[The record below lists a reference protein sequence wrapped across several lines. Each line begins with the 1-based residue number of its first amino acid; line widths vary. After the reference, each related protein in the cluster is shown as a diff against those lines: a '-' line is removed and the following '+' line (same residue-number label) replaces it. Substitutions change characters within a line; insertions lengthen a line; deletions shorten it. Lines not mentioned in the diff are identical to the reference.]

1 MSPSASDL
9 PDKSFLQTVGDRRS
23 IRYYDPD
30 KKVEDWK
37 IQTILQTARFA
48 SCQGNINATEAIVV
62 QKESCD
68 IWDEIEECVSGF
80 NVQMINQA
88 SHIVFWLTNLNAWY
102 GRANDGL
109 SSLSLSGALT
119 KYHGWNYEFTMTQ
132 TVPRLMSFPTERT
145 EILLRFETGQ
155 AVGNA
160 TLACSAL
167 GLGSCLLAFGRKPG
181 GVEKAFGLT
190 PNLKFTWAHAIGY
203 PLEDEKAGGQRPR
216 LKFEKLF
223 FKDKYGVPLP
233 EDRGTTD
240 ALNGTLIQE
249 QAPTSGRIEEI
260 DKLAAQFSR
269 DPGVVS
275 WPEKEVRRLI
285 NDDDWDFGPNI
296 KKRAEEVLAAGRP
309 AGLPRGD
316 ARDVHEAH
324 GGAQH
329 RREQVPVVAPSACP
343 QARRGPRPPIREG
356 GGRFVSRPRRVGH
369 RRWRAPDAVTWTT

>member
-9 PDKSFLQTVGDRRS
+9 PGKSFLQTVGDRRS

-88 SHIVFWLTNLNAWY
+88 SHVIFWLTNLNAWY

-223 FKDKYGVPLP
+223 FKDKYGVPLA

-240 ALNGTLIQE
+240 ALNGTIIQE
-249 QAPTSGRIEEI
+249 QAPLPGRIEEI
-260 DKLAAQFSR
+260 DKLAQQFSR

-285 NDDDWDFGPNI
+285 NDEDWDFGPNI
-296 KKRAEEVLAAGRP
+296 KKRAEEVLASGD
-309 AGLPRGD
+309 LPDYPEEMRETFQKLMEEHNID
-316 ARDVHEAH
+316 A
-324 GGAQH
+324 
-329 RREQVPVVAPSACP
+329 SKYL
-343 QARRGPRPPIREG
+343 
-356 GGRFVSRPRRVGH
+356 S
-369 RRWRAPDAVTWTT
+369 

>member
-1 MSPSASDL
+1 MPVSAADI
-9 PDKSFLQTVGDRRS
+9 PDKPFLQTVGDRRS

-30 KKVEDWK
+30 RKVEDWK
-37 IQTILQTARFA
+37 IEAILQTARFA
-48 SCQGNINATEAIVV
+48 SCQGNINTTEAIVV

-88 SHIVFWLTNLNAWY
+88 SHVIFWLTNLNAWY

-109 SSLSLSGALT
+109 SSLALAGALT

-160 TLACSAL
+160 TLACTAL
-167 GLGSCLLAFGRKPG
+167 GLGSCLMAFGRKPG

-216 LKFEKLF
+216 LKFDRLF
-223 FKDKYGVPLP
+223 YKDKYGVPMAS
-233 EDRGTTD
+233 DAGTVE
-240 ALNGTLIQE
+240 ALREKGLIQE
-249 QAPTSGRIEEI
+249 QAPLPGRIEEI
-260 DKLAAQFSR
+260 DKLASQFSR

-296 KKRAEEVLAAGRP
+296 KKRAEEVLAEGE
-309 AGLPRGD
+309 LPDYPEEMRDTFQKLMEEHNID
-316 ARDVHEAH
+316 A
-324 GGAQH
+324 
-329 RREQVPVVAPSACP
+329 SKYL
-343 QARRGPRPPIREG
+343 
-356 GGRFVSRPRRVGH
+356 S
-369 RRWRAPDAVTWTT
+369 